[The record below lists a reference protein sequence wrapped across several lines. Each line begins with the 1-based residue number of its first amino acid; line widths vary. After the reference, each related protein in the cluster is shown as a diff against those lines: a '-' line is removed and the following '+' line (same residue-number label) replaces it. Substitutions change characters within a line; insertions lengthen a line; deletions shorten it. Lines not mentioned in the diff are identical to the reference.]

1 MLCLAESSGAGG
13 GGGGASGS
21 GSRRIV
27 IAGIPGVGKTTL
39 VTRVVE
45 VLRGRGRTVR
55 VVSFGTAMLE
65 EARKRGIADRDML
78 RKLPLAEQRGLQT
91 TAASAIASMS
101 EEFVIVDTHA
111 FIKTPSGY
119 YPGLPSHVIEA
130 LSPSNLISVH
140 ARPEDIYNRRV
151 SDGTRNRDHV
161 SIDDIKN
168 ELAFHQ
174 SMISACSVISGSPV
188 QAVLNSHGEVDAAAE
203 TVIRAVGL

>member
-1 MLCLAESSGAGG
+1 MAESSGAGG
-13 GGGGASGS
+13 AGGE
-21 GSRRIV
+21 SRRIV
-27 IAGIPGVGKTTL
+27 MAGIPGVGKTTL

-55 VVSFGTAMLE
+55 VVSFGTAMLD
-65 EARKRGIADRDML
+65 EARKRGLADRDML
-78 RKLPLAEQRGLQT
+78 RKLPLAEQRELQA
-91 TAASAIASMS
+91 TAAAAIASMS
-101 EEFVIVDTHA
+101 EEYVIVDTHA

-130 LSPSNLISVH
+130 LRPSNLISVH
-140 ARPEDIYNRRV
+140 ARPEEIYNRRV
-151 SDGTRNRDHV
+151 SDETRNRDNV

-188 QAVLNSHGEVDAAAE
+188 QSVLNSHGAVDAAAE

>member
-1 MLCLAESSGAGG
+1 MLCLAESSGTGG
-13 GGGGASGS
+13 GGGGAN
-21 GSRRIV
+21 SRRIV

-151 SDGTRNRDHV
+151 SDETRNRDHV